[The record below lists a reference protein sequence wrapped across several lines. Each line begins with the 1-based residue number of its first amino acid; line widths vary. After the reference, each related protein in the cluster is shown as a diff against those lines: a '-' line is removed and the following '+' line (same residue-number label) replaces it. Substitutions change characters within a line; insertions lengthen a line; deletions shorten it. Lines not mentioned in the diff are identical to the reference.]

1 MFEKVIVS
9 VVNHGKSTVN
19 TYRNITKIYTDGEY
33 VYILESVY
41 TWQFRIDS
49 IVSIVII

>member
-9 VVNHGKSTVN
+9 EVILGKATVN
-19 TYRNITKIYTDGEY
+19 TYRNITKIYSEGEHILISDG
-33 VYILESVY
+33 LY
-41 TWQFRIDS
+41 TWQFRIDN

>member
-9 VVNHGKSTVN
+9 TVDHGKATVN
-19 TYRNITKIYTDGEY
+19 TYRNISKIYTEDE
-33 VYILESVY
+33 YILISDGVY
-41 TWQFRIDS
+41 TWQFRIDR

>member
-9 VVNHGKSTVN
+9 TVNHGKATVN
-19 TYRNITKIYTDGEY
+19 TYRNITKIYTEGERILISDG
-33 VYILESVY
+33 LY

-49 IVSIVII
+49 VVSIVFI

>member
-9 VVNHGKSTVN
+9 VVNHGKATVH
-19 TYRNITKIYTDGEY
+19 TYRNISKIYTEGEY
-33 VYILESVY
+33 ILISDGTY
-41 TWQFRIDS
+41 TWRFRTDS